1 MLKILRLALLGVLML
16 VWFVLG
22 LLLCLLRPRHRTN
35 VYWLSCHM
43 MHRACPLL
51 GIKVRVII
59 PDECRDLGPAVYVA
73 NHQTNWDIMVMTG
86 AVRPGV
92 VAVGKKSLVWLPL
105 FGQLFFLSGNILI
118 DRSNRS
124 RAIDTIRQVVEK
136 IRDRRLS
143 IWMFPEGTR
152 SRGRGLL
159 PFKTGAFHTA
169 IQAGVPI
176 VPIVA
181 SSYAKQIDL
190 NRWDNG
196 EVLIEMLPP
205 LDSAQWEREQV
216 RECSEQVRA
225 IMKAKLQELDGRV
238 RRPAGDKAKV
248 TELQVAEQSDQR
260 DA

>member
-1 MLKILRLALLGVLML
+1 MLKILRLGLLGILMV
-16 VWFVLG
+16 VWFVFG
-22 LLLCLLRPRHRTN
+22 LLICLLRPRHRNN
-35 VYWLSCHM
+35 VYWLSNRM

-51 GIKVRVII
+51 GIKVKITI
-59 PDECRDLGPAVYVA
+59 PEQCRGLGPAVYVA
-73 NHQTNWDIMVMTG
+73 NHQTNWDIMVLTG
-86 AVRPGV
+86 AVQPGV

-105 FGQLFFLSGNILI
+105 FGVLFYLSGNILI

-124 RAIDTIRQVVEK
+124 RAIDTIRQVVDK
-136 IRDRRLS
+136 IRASRLS

-169 IQAGVPI
+169 MQAGVPI

-181 SSYAKQIDL
+181 TSYASQIDL

-205 LDSAQWEREQV
+205 IDSTQWQREQV
-216 RECSEQVRA
+216 RECSDHVRTV
-225 IMKAKLQELDGRV
+225 MQAKLAELD
-238 RRPAGDKAKV
+238 AKV
-248 TELQVAEQSDQR
+248 RHPA
-260 DA
+260 

>member
-1 MLKILRLALLGVLML
+1 MLKILRLAVLGMLML

-35 VYWLSCHM
+35 VYWLSCRM
-43 MHRACPLL
+43 MHQACPVL

-59 PDECRDLGPAVYVA
+59 PEECRDLGPAVYVA

-92 VAVGKKSLVWLPL
+92 VAVGKKSLLWLPL
-105 FGQLFFLSGNILI
+105 FGQLFYLSGNILI

-136 IRDRRLS
+136 IRGQRLA

-152 SRGRGLL
+152 SLGRGLL

-169 IQAGVPI
+169 MQAGVPI

-196 EVLIEMLPP
+196 EVVIEMLPP
-205 LDSAQWEREQV
+205 LDSSQWERDQV

-238 RRPAGDKAKV
+238 RRPAG
-248 TELQVAEQSDQR
+248 EVAVADGLAPEQSNQH